1 MIKLHAC
8 DVIQDANPLGEILL
22 GSTAEGYSVEET
34 VNHGEF
40 AFVLHTPKRI
50 FPLIPV
56 PENLTEKTE
65 WVMALQ
71 QIIQQPPQS
80 PSSPSMRG
88 STYELDL
95 L

>member
-1 MIKLHAC
+1 M
-8 DVIQDANPLGEILL
+8 L
-22 GSTAEGYSVEET
+22 GSTAEGYSIEET
-34 VNHGEF
+34 VNYGEF

-50 FPLIPV
+50 FPLVPV
-56 PENLTEKTE
+56 PENATEKAE

-71 QIIQQPPQS
+71 QVIQQPPES